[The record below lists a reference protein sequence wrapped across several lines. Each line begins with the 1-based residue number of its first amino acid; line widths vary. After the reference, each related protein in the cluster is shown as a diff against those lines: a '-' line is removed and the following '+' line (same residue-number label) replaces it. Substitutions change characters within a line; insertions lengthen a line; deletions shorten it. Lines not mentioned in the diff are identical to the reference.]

1 MSAGFGDS
9 DVAPPRHR
17 VYAVDL
23 IHVDLV
29 AGDPVGQRERA
40 GKLLT
45 CDRMAL
51 QAERRDGV
59 AIDGGY
65 RQGDKGAANAQY
77 GRRRFDPHGAGLGD
91 LGGDEAHRPLHQ
103 VDQRRIRCAVRV
115 VNELVERQAR
125 VLVERERAAVGK
137 CDRERRIAQRLDD
150 VALEHE
156 VADVELDGD
165 AVAHHRRRAGRRFH
179 PPDRLRRSR
188 RSRLRILS
196 GRGRAGQQLDEIGG
210 KNRPF
215 RRNEIG
221 LLLLP
226 EIIRNEDL
234 AAVLPGQNQVGSFAL
249 EIGGAEEMGVGD
261 VTTPLPG
268 STAIAAA
275 PSRASKDSPRV

>member
-1 MSAGFGDS
+1 
-9 DVAPPRHR
+9 
-17 VYAVDL
+17 
-23 IHVDLV
+23 
-29 AGDPVGQRERA
+29 
-40 GKLLT
+40 
-45 CDRMAL
+45 
-51 QAERRDGV
+51 
-59 AIDGGY
+59 
-65 RQGDKGAANAQY
+65 
-77 GRRRFDPHGAGLGD
+77 
-91 LGGDEAHRPLHQ
+91 LHQ
-103 VDQRRIRCAVRV
+103 VDQRRVRCAVRV

-165 AVAHHRRRAGRRFH
+165 AVAYHRRRAGRRFH
-179 PPDRLRRSR
+179 PPDRLRRR
-188 RSRLRILS
+188 RRPRLRILS
-196 GRGRAGQQLDEIGG
+196 GRSRAGQQLDQIGR

-234 AAVLPGQNQVGSFAL
+234 AAVLAGQNQVGSFAL
-249 EIGGAEEMGVGD
+249 ESAVKRKCASGM
-261 VTTPLPG
+261 VTTALPG